1 MIHVMSTTSVVH
13 NRIII
18 MEDEAWL
25 DEIQSLDVDDLDQW
39 EHLTRTLDNP
49 SFLSDPS
56 YRDMRAEPHGA
67 APPPSLMKH
76 HHGMNGGTA
85 MAQQHRTA
93 PKNVS
98 LHMDDAGNNRIGNEY
113 AQTWQTEHPSNG
125 ESKYATKSSQR
136 AQLQSSYSH
145 TTHIPHDM
153 TASLAAN
160 ETEPIPWHPQQQ
172 QHPHQQ
178 QQHVAAEMGLQRV
191 PHSTNTMLRSHPSSH
206 HSVYPPLPVVHPA
219 SDNHRQACFE
229 SHHHHH
235 EPAVVPFE
243 PMPSD
248 CSSPPTALGT
258 NTSGTVI
265 TMGPPLTAYNY
276 YFRNERDTIVRGMRH
291 ADDPVPPSDEDYTPA
306 KKAWLLHQH
315 WYVPPS
321 IETFVYELHHD
332 LEVWL
337 SLNAPPIIAFHFCQY
352 EIRNVDPI
360 KARRRH
366 RKTHGVIEFS
376 T

>member
-1 MIHVMSTTSVVH
+1 MIHVMSTTSVVRH
-13 NRIII
+13 RIII

-56 YRDMRAEPHGA
+56 YRDMRADAHG

-76 HHGMNGGTA
+76 HHGTSGGTD

-98 LHMDDAGNNRIGNEY
+98 LQTDDAGDNRIGNEY
-113 AQTWQTEHPSNG
+113 AQTWQTEHPSTG
-125 ESKYATKSSQR
+125 ESKYVTKSSQR
-136 AQLQSSYSH
+136 AQLQSSYSN
-145 TTHIPHDM
+145 TTHFPHDM

-160 ETEPIPWHPQQQ
+160 ETEPIPWHP
-172 QHPHQQ
+172 HQQ
-178 QQHVAAEMGLQRV
+178 QQDVAAEMGLQRV
-191 PHSTNTMLRSHPSSH
+191 PHSTNATMLRYPSSRR
-206 HSVYPPLPVVHPA
+206 SVYPPLPVVHPA
-219 SDNHRQACFE
+219 SDNHRQARFE

-235 EPAVVPFE
+235 HREPAVVPFE

-248 CSSPPTALGT
+248 CSSPPTTLGT
-258 NTSGTVI
+258 NTSGTVLI
-265 TMGPPLTAYNY
+265 MGPPLTAYNY

-291 ADDPVPPSDEDYTPA
+291 ADDPVPLSDEDYTPA
-306 KKAWLLHQH
+306 KKALLLHQH
-315 WYVPPS
+315 WYDRCLHCAWPLYVYSLIVGPCF
-321 IETFVYELHHD
+321 FVLIH
-332 LEVWL
+332 
-337 SLNAPPIIAFHFCQY
+337 PCQKNY
-352 EIRNVDPI
+352 TKNNRNVDPI